1 MKKIALV
8 IFTIFIV
15 SSCSNYISRYSYNY
29 ERTDNSTQTIESKSE
44 IFAGYSHYFEDNNIK
59 LHLDCDPYRIGFYI
73 INKTNIPLRI
83 LWDSVKVISEYNKNA
98 PISITHSNKSQEE
111 IDIPDSSSSEYHK
124 MTQLA
129 KLRNE
134 DSNYVA
140 KPTIILAN
148 ETLIDE
154 IIPKQNN
161 YWLPYKMS
169 NKEKLKNNSDKV
181 IGNKIELNFPIKI
194 KNEIKNYTFSFTVE
208 GYQILKKG

>member
-1 MKKIALV
+1 MKKIAL
-8 IFTIFIV
+8 IMFTIFFV
-15 SSCSNYISRYSYNY
+15 SSCSNYISRYSYSY

-44 IFAGYSHYFEDNNIK
+44 IFAGYSHYFEDNLIK

-73 INKTNIPLRI
+73 INKTKAPLRI
-83 LWDSVKVISEYNKNA
+83 IWDSVKVYSDYNQNN
-98 PISITHSNKSQEE
+98 PIEITHSNKSQEE
-111 IDIPDSSSSEYHK
+111 IDIPDSSSSEFHK

-129 KLRNE
+129 ELRKV
-134 DSNYVA
+134 DSIYIA
-140 KPTIILAN
+140 KPTIILRN
-148 ETLIDE
+148 ETLMDE

-194 KNEIKNYTFSFTVE
+194 ENDIKNYTFSFTVE
-208 GYQILKKG
+208 EYQILKGG